1 VRRFASRDEPPLQ
14 LTVHVLRIVKSD
26 FDTWLTEQSQS
37 IADPPQLTVST
48 DQRRYR
54 RGDIL
59 NLLVTVDVA
68 SSAQRQ
74 TVDASLALVWPD
86 GREVILGE
94 GGLVPFIRGRLEPRF
109 RAVQLRQW
117 IGRRAAVP
125 IALQSAEMPY
135 GPYTVYLLLTE
146 PNTSNVIA
154 KAKALFSLEP

>member
-1 VRRFASRDEPPLQ
+1 VTRFASQGEPPLQ

-37 IADPPQLTVST
+37 IADPPRLTMST

-74 TVDASLALVWPD
+74 TVDACLALVWPD

-94 GGLVPFIRGRLEPRF
+94 GGFVPFTRGRLEPLF
-109 RAVQLRQW
+109 RAVKLRQW
-117 IGRRAAVP
+117 IGQLAVVP

-135 GPYTVYLLLTE
+135 GPYTVYLILTE
-146 PNTSNVIA
+146 PNSSDVIA
-154 KAKALFSLEP
+154 KAEVLFSLEP